1 MENYLGNK
9 NSKDKINKERGNY
22 MKKLATFAGGCF
34 WCMVKP
40 FDEYKG
46 VESVISGYT
55 GGYTENPTYEE
66 VCTDLTGHIEAIQIT
81 FDDEIISYKELLDIY
96 WSVIDP
102 TQVGGQFADLGHHY
116 KTVIFYHD
124 DEQKEEAEKSKEE
137 LEKSGLYN
145 KPISTEIRKAETFY
159 PAEDYHQYYYKKNPD
174 HYNRY
179 YQGSGRARHINKIW
193 AKKNLT
199 PLQYEV
205 TQNCATEPPFQNEYY
220 DNFEEGIY
228 VDIIS
233 GEVLFT
239 SKDKFESGCGW
250 PSFAKP
256 AQRGVLAFYEDYS
269 HNMERV
275 EVKASKSG
283 AHMGHIFD
291 DGPEEMGGLRF
302 CINSASLRFIPKD
315 KMKEEGYEEYLK
327 YL

>member
-1 MENYLGNK
+1 
-9 NSKDKINKERGNY
+9 

-40 FDEYKG
+40 FDEYEG

-81 FDDEIISYKELLDIY
+81 FDDELITYKELLDIY

-124 DEQKEEAEKSKEE
+124 EVQREEAEKSKEE

-145 KPISTEIRKAETFY
+145 KPIATEIRKAETFY

-179 YQGSGRARHINKIW
+179 YHGSGRAKYINKIW

-205 TQNCATEPPFQNEYY
+205 TQNSATEPPFENEYY
-220 DNFEEGIY
+220 NNFEEGIY
-228 VDIIS
+228 VDIIN

-239 SKDKFESGCGW
+239 SKDKFDSGCGW

-256 AQRGVLAFYEDYS
+256 IKKGILSFYEDYS

-275 EVKASKSG
+275 EVKGSKSG
-283 AHMGHIFD
+283 AHMGHVFD
-291 DGPEEMGGLRF
+291 DGPKEMGGLRF
-302 CINSASLRFIPKD
+302 CINSASLRFIPRD
-315 KMKEEGYEEYLK
+315 KMIEEGYGEYLK

>member
-1 MENYLGNK
+1 
-9 NSKDKINKERGNY
+9 

-40 FDEYKG
+40 FDEYDG

-55 GGYTENPTYEE
+55 GGYTKNPTYEE
-66 VCTDLTGHIEAIQIT
+66 VCTDLTGHIESIQIT
-81 FDDEIISYKELLDIY
+81 FDDEIITYKELLDIY

-124 DEQKEEAEKSKEE
+124 DMQRKEAEESKKE
-137 LEKSGLYN
+137 LDESGLYD
-145 KPISTEIRKAETFY
+145 KPIVTEIRAAETFY

-179 YQGSGRARHINKIW
+179 YYGSGRAKYINKIW

-205 TQNCATEPPFQNEYY
+205 TQNSATEPPFENEYY
-220 DNFEEGIY
+220 NNFEEGIY
-228 VDIIS
+228 VDIIN

-239 SKDKFESGCGW
+239 SKDKFDSGCGW

-256 AQRGVLAFYEDYS
+256 IKKGILSFYEDYS

-275 EVKASKSG
+275 EVKGSKSG
-283 AHMGHIFD
+283 SHMGHVFD
-291 DGPEEMGGLRF
+291 DGPKEMGGLRF
-302 CINSASLRFIPKD
+302 CINSASLRFIPRD
-315 KMKEEGYEEYLK
+315 KMIEEGYGEYLK

>member
-1 MENYLGNK
+1 
-9 NSKDKINKERGNY
+9 

-55 GGYTENPTYEE
+55 GGYTENPTYGK
-66 VCTDLTGHIEAIQIT
+66 VCTDLTGHIEAIQIK

-102 TQVGGQFADLGHHY
+102 TQEGGQFADIGHHY

-124 DEQKEEAEKSKEE
+124 ETQRQEAEKSKEE
-137 LEKSGLYN
+137 LDKSGLYN
-145 KPISTEIRKAETFY
+145 KPIVTEIRKAEAFY
-159 PAEDYHQYYYKKNPD
+159 PAEEYHQYYYKKNPQ

-179 YQGSGRARHINKIW
+179 YIGSGRAKHIQNIW

-205 TQNCATEPPFQNEYY
+205 TQNSATEPPFKNEYY

-233 GEVLFT
+233 GQPLFT
-239 SKDKFESGCGW
+239 SKDKFDSGCGW

-256 AQRGVLAFYEDYS
+256 IEKGILDFYEDYS
-269 HNMERV
+269 HNMERI
-275 EVKASKSG
+275 EVKGNKSG
-283 AHMGHIFD
+283 AHMGHVFD
-291 DGPEEMGGLRF
+291 DGPSEMGGLRF

-315 KMKEEGYEEYLK
+315 KMIEEGYEEYLK

>member
-1 MENYLGNK
+1 
-9 NSKDKINKERGNY
+9 

-40 FDEYKG
+40 FNEYEG

-55 GGYTENPTYEE
+55 GGYIENPTYEE

-102 TQVGGQFADLGHHY
+102 TQVGGQFADMGHHY

-124 DEQKEEAEKSKEE
+124 ENQKEEAEKSKEE
-137 LEKSGLYN
+137 LGQSGLYS
-145 KPISTEIRKAETFY
+145 KPIATEIRKAETFY
-159 PAEDYHQYYYKKNPD
+159 EAEDYHQYYYKKNPD

-179 YQGSGRARHINKIW
+179 YQGSGRAKHIEKVW

-205 TQNCATEPPFQNEYY
+205 TQNSATEPPFDNEYY
-220 DNFEEGIY
+220 DNFESGIY

-233 GEVLFT
+233 GEPLFA

-256 AQRGVLAFYEDYS
+256 LGKGILSFYEDYS

-275 EVKASKSG
+275 EVKGNKSG
-283 AHMGHIFD
+283 AHMGHVFE

-302 CINSASLRFIPKD
+302 CINSASLRFIPKE

-327 YL
+327 FL

>member
-1 MENYLGNK
+1 
-9 NSKDKINKERGNY
+9 

-40 FDEYKG
+40 FDKYKG

-55 GGYTENPTYEE
+55 GGHTKNPTYEE

-81 FDDEIISYKELLDIY
+81 YDDEVITYKELLDIY

-102 TQVGGQFADLGHHY
+102 TQINGQFADLGHHY

-124 DEQKEEAEKSKEE
+124 EGQKQEAEKSKVE
-137 LEKSGLYN
+137 LDKSGIYD
-145 KPISTEIRKAETFY
+145 KPIVTEIRKAQTFY
-159 PAEDYHQYYYKKNPD
+159 PAEEYHQYYYKKNPT

-179 YQGSGRARHINKIW
+179 FKGSGRSRYINKIW

-205 TQNCATEPPFQNEYY
+205 TQNSMTERPFENEYY

-228 VDIIS
+228 VDIVS

-239 SKDKFESGCGW
+239 SKDKFDSGCGW
-250 PSFAKP
+250 PSFSKP
-256 AQRGVLAFYEDYS
+256 VSKGRLAFYEDLS
-269 HNMERV
+269 HNMTRV
-275 EVKASKSG
+275 EVKGEKSG
-283 AHMGHIFD
+283 SHLGHVFD
-291 DGPEEMGGLRF
+291 DGPVDRGGLRF
-302 CINSASLRFIPKD
+302 CINSAALRFIPKD
-315 KMKEEGYEEYLK
+315 KMKEEGYGEYIEL
-327 YL
+327 L

>member
-1 MENYLGNK
+1 
-9 NSKDKINKERGNY
+9 

-40 FDEYKG
+40 FDEYEG

-81 FDDEIISYKELLDIY
+81 FDDELITYKELLDIY

-102 TQVGGQFADLGHHY
+102 TQVGGQFADLGQHY

-124 DEQKEEAEKSKEE
+124 EVQREEAEKSKEE

-145 KPISTEIRKAETFY
+145 KPIATEIRKAETFY

-179 YQGSGRARHINKIW
+179 YHGSGRAKYINKIW

-205 TQNCATEPPFQNEYY
+205 TQNSATEPPFENEYY
-220 DNFEEGIY
+220 NNFEEGIY
-228 VDIIS
+228 VDIIN

-239 SKDKFESGCGW
+239 SKDKFDSGCGW

-256 AQRGVLAFYEDYS
+256 IKKGILSFYEDYS

-275 EVKASKSG
+275 EVKGSKSG
-283 AHMGHIFD
+283 SHMGHVFD
-291 DGPEEMGGLRF
+291 DGPKEMGGLRF
-302 CINSASLRFIPKD
+302 CINSASLRFIPRD
-315 KMKEEGYEEYLK
+315 KMIEEGYEEYLK

>member
-1 MENYLGNK
+1 
-9 NSKDKINKERGNY
+9 

-40 FDEYKG
+40 FDEYEG

-81 FDDEIISYKELLDIY
+81 FDDELITYKELLDIY

-102 TQVGGQFADLGHHY
+102 TQVGGQFADLGQHY

-124 DEQKEEAEKSKEE
+124 EVQREEAEKSKEE

-145 KPISTEIRKAETFY
+145 KPIATEIRKAETFY

-179 YQGSGRARHINKIW
+179 YYGSGRAKYINKIW

-199 PLQYEV
+199 QLQYEV
-205 TQNCATEPPFQNEYY
+205 TQNSATGPPFENEYY
-220 DNFEEGIY
+220 NNFEEGIY
-228 VDIIS
+228 VDIIN

-239 SKDKFESGCGW
+239 SKDKFDSGCGW

-256 AQRGVLAFYEDYS
+256 IKKGILSFYEDYS

-275 EVKASKSG
+275 EVKGSKSG
-283 AHMGHIFD
+283 SHMGHVFD
-291 DGPEEMGGLRF
+291 DGPKEMGGLRF
-302 CINSASLRFIPKD
+302 CINSASLRFIPRD
-315 KMKEEGYEEYLK
+315 KMIEEGYGEYLK

>member
-40 FDEYKG
+40 FYEYKG

-315 KMKEEGYEEYLK
+315 KMKEEGYKEYLK

>member
-1 MENYLGNK
+1 
-9 NSKDKINKERGNY
+9 

-40 FDEYKG
+40 FDEYEG
-46 VESVISGYT
+46 VEFLISGYT
-55 GGYTENPTYEE
+55 GGYTENPTYED

-96 WSVIDP
+96 WSVTDP
-102 TQVGGQFADLGHHY
+102 TQVGGQFADRGHHY

-124 DEQKEEAEKSKEE
+124 ENQREEAEKSKEE
-137 LEKSGLYN
+137 LTQSGLYN
-145 KPISTEIRKAETFY
+145 KPIATEIRKAEIFY
-159 PAEDYHQYYYKKNPD
+159 PAEDYHQYYYKKNPG

-179 YQGSGRARHINKIW
+179 YQGSGREKHIKKMW

-205 TQNCATEPPFQNEYY
+205 TQNSATEPPFDNKYY

-233 GEVLFT
+233 GEPLFA

-256 AQRGVLAFYEDYS
+256 LGKGILNFYEDYS
-269 HNMERV
+269 HDMERV
-275 EVKASKSG
+275 EVKGDKSG
-283 AHMGHIFD
+283 AHMGHVFE

-302 CINSASLRFIPKD
+302 CINSASLRFIPKE
-315 KMKEEGYEEYLK
+315 KMKEEGYEEYLR

>member
-1 MENYLGNK
+1 
-9 NSKDKINKERGNY
+9 

-40 FDEYKG
+40 FDEYEG

-55 GGYTENPTYEE
+55 GGYIENPTYEE
-66 VCTDLTGHIEAIQIT
+66 VCTDLTGHIESIQIT

-102 TQVGGQFADLGHHY
+102 TQVGGQFADMGHHY

-124 DEQKEEAEKSKEE
+124 ENQKEEAEKSKEE
-137 LEKSGLYN
+137 LGQSGLYS
-145 KPISTEIRKAETFY
+145 KPIATEIRKAEIFY
-159 PAEDYHQYYYKKNPD
+159 EAEDYHQYYYKKNPD

-179 YQGSGRARHINKIW
+179 YQGSGRAKHIEKVW

-205 TQNCATEPPFQNEYY
+205 TQNSATEPPFDNEYY
-220 DNFEEGIY
+220 DNFEAGIY

-233 GEVLFT
+233 GEPLFA

-256 AQRGVLAFYEDYS
+256 LGKGILNFYEDYS

-275 EVKASKSG
+275 EVKGNKSG
-283 AHMGHIFD
+283 AHMGHVFE
-291 DGPEEMGGLRF
+291 DGPDEMGGLRF
-302 CINSASLRFIPKD
+302 CINSASLRFIPKE

>member
-1 MENYLGNK
+1 
-9 NSKDKINKERGNY
+9 

-40 FDEYKG
+40 FDEYEG

-124 DEQKEEAEKSKEE
+124 ETQKEEAEKSKEE
-137 LEKSGLYN
+137 LANSGLYN
-145 KPISTEIRKAETFY
+145 KPIATEIRKAETFY
-159 PAEDYHQYYYKKNPD
+159 PAEEYHQYYYKKNPE

-179 YQGSGRARHINKIW
+179 YYGSGRAKHMKKTW

-205 TQNCATEPPFQNEYY
+205 TYNSATEPPFNNEYY
-220 DNFEEGIY
+220 NNFDEGIY
-228 VDIIS
+228 VDIVS
-233 GEVLFT
+233 GEPLFT

-250 PSFAKP
+250 PSFTKP
-256 AQRGVLAFYEDYS
+256 LDKGLLEFYEDYS
-269 HNMERV
+269 HDMERI
-275 EVKASKSG
+275 EVKGSKSG
-283 AHMGHIFD
+283 AHMGHVFD
-291 DGPEEMGGLRF
+291 DGPKEMGGLRF
-302 CINSASLRFIPKD
+302 CINSASMRFIPKE
-315 KMKEEGYEEYLK
+315 KMIEEGYEEYLK

>member
-1 MENYLGNK
+1 
-9 NSKDKINKERGNY
+9 

-40 FDEYKG
+40 FDEYEG

-81 FDDEIISYKELLDIY
+81 FDDEVISYKELLDIY

-124 DEQKEEAEKSKEE
+124 EGQRIEAEKSKEE
-137 LEKSGLYN
+137 LDKSGLYD
-145 KPISTEIRKAETFY
+145 KPIVTEILKAAPFY
-159 PAEDYHQYYYKKNPD
+159 EAEEYHQYYYKKNPV
-174 HYNRY
+174 HYDRY
-179 YQGSGRARHINKIW
+179 FRGSGRAKHINKMW

-199 PLQYEV
+199 PMQYEV
-205 TQNCATEPPFQNEYY
+205 TQNSKTEPPFRNEYY
-220 DNFEEGIY
+220 NNFEEGIY
-228 VDIIS
+228 VDIVS

-239 SKDKFESGCGW
+239 SKDKFDSGCGW

-256 AQRGVLAFYEDYS
+256 AEKGVLGFKEDYS
-269 HNMERV
+269 HNMTRV
-275 EVKASKSG
+275 EVVGGKSG
-283 AHMGHIFD
+283 SHLGHVFD
-291 DGPEEMGGLRF
+291 DGPEELGGLRF
-302 CINSASLRFIPKD
+302 CINSAALKFISKD

>member
-1 MENYLGNK
+1 
-9 NSKDKINKERGNY
+9 

-40 FDEYKG
+40 FDEYEG

-55 GGYTENPTYEE
+55 GGYIENPTYEE

-81 FDDEIISYKELLDIY
+81 FDDAIISYKELLDIY

-102 TQVGGQFADLGHHY
+102 TQVGGQFADRGHHY

-124 DEQKEEAEKSKEE
+124 ENQREEAEKSKEE
-137 LEKSGLYN
+137 LGQSGLYN
-145 KPISTEIRKAETFY
+145 KPIATEIRKAEIFY
-159 PAEDYHQYYYKKNPD
+159 TAEDYHQYYYKKNPE

-179 YQGSGRARHINKIW
+179 YQGSGRAKHIEKMW
-193 AKKNLT
+193 AKRNLT

-205 TQNCATEPPFQNEYY
+205 TQNSATEPPFDNEYY
-220 DNFEEGIY
+220 ENFESGIY

-233 GEVLFT
+233 GEPLFA

-256 AQRGVLAFYEDYS
+256 LGKGILNFYEDYS

-275 EVKASKSG
+275 EVKGNKSG
-283 AHMGHIFD
+283 AHMGHVFE

-302 CINSASLRFIPKD
+302 CINSASLRFIPKE

-327 YL
+327 FL

>member
-1 MENYLGNK
+1 
-9 NSKDKINKERGNY
+9 

-40 FDEYKG
+40 FDEYEG

-55 GGYTENPTYEE
+55 GGYIENPTYEE

-102 TQVGGQFADLGHHY
+102 TQVGGQFADMGHHY

-124 DEQKEEAEKSKEE
+124 ENQKEEAEKSKEE
-137 LEKSGLYN
+137 LGQSGLYS
-145 KPISTEIRKAETFY
+145 KPIVTEIRKAETFY
-159 PAEDYHQYYYKKNPD
+159 EAEDYHQYYYKKNPD

-179 YQGSGRARHINKIW
+179 YQGSGRAKHIEKVW

-205 TQNCATEPPFQNEYY
+205 TQNSATEPPFDNEYY
-220 DNFEEGIY
+220 DNFESGIY

-233 GEVLFT
+233 GEPLFA

-256 AQRGVLAFYEDYS
+256 LGKGILNFYEDYS

-275 EVKASKSG
+275 EVKGNKSG
-283 AHMGHIFD
+283 AHMGHVFE

-302 CINSASLRFIPKD
+302 CINSASLRFIPKE

>member
-1 MENYLGNK
+1 
-9 NSKDKINKERGNY
+9 

-40 FDEYKG
+40 FDEYEG

-81 FDDEIISYKELLDIY
+81 FDDELITYKELLDIY

-102 TQVGGQFADLGHHY
+102 TQVGGQFADLGQHY

-124 DEQKEEAEKSKEE
+124 EVQREEAEKSKEE

-145 KPISTEIRKAETFY
+145 KPIATEIRKAETFY
-159 PAEDYHQYYYKKNPD
+159 PAEDYHQYYYKKNPE

-179 YQGSGRARHINKIW
+179 YHGSGRAKYINKIW

-205 TQNCATEPPFQNEYY
+205 TQNSATEPPFENEYY
-220 DNFEEGIY
+220 NNFEEGIY
-228 VDIIS
+228 VDIIN

-239 SKDKFESGCGW
+239 SKDKFDSGCGW

-256 AQRGVLAFYEDYS
+256 IKKGILSFYEDYS

-275 EVKASKSG
+275 EVKGSKSG
-283 AHMGHIFD
+283 SHMGHVFD
-291 DGPEEMGGLRF
+291 DGPKEMGGLRF
-302 CINSASLRFIPKD
+302 CINSASLRFIPRD
-315 KMKEEGYEEYLK
+315 KMIEEGYGEYLK

>member
-1 MENYLGNK
+1 
-9 NSKDKINKERGNY
+9 

-55 GGYTENPTYEE
+55 GGHTENPTYEE

-81 FDDEIISYKELLDIY
+81 FDDEIITYKELLDMY

-102 TQVGGQFADLGHHY
+102 TQEGGQFADLGHHY
-116 KTVIFYHD
+116 ETVIFYHD
-124 DEQKEEAEKSKEE
+124 EKQKEEAEESKEK
-137 LEKSGLYN
+137 LDKSGLYDR
-145 KPISTEIRKAETFY
+145 PIVTKIRKAETFY
-159 PAEDYHQYYYKKNPD
+159 IAEDYHQYYYKKNPD

-179 YQGSGRARHINKIW
+179 YKGSGRAKYINKIW

-199 PLQYEV
+199 PMQYEV
-205 TQNCATEPPFQNEYY
+205 TQNSATEPPFNNEYY
-220 DNFEEGIY
+220 NNFEKGIY
-228 VDIIS
+228 VDIVS

-250 PSFAKP
+250 PSFSKP
-256 AQRGVLAFYEDYS
+256 IE
-269 HNMERV
+269 NMERV
-275 EVKASKSG
+275 EVTGEESKS
-283 AHMGHIFD
+283 HLGHVFD
-291 DGPEEMGGLRF
+291 DGPKELGGLRF
-302 CINSASLRFIPKD
+302 CINSASLRFIPKE
-315 KMKEEGYEEYLK
+315 KMVEEGYEKYLK

>member
-1 MENYLGNK
+1 
-9 NSKDKINKERGNY
+9 

-40 FDEYKG
+40 FDEYEG

-55 GGYTENPTYEE
+55 GGYIENPTYEE

-102 TQVGGQFADLGHHY
+102 TQVGGQFADMGHHY

-124 DEQKEEAEKSKEE
+124 ENQKEEAEKSKEE
-137 LEKSGLYN
+137 LGQSGLYS
-145 KPISTEIRKAETFY
+145 KPIVTEIRKAETFY
-159 PAEDYHQYYYKKNPD
+159 EAEDYHQYYYKKNPD

-179 YQGSGRARHINKIW
+179 YQGSGRAKHIEKVW

-205 TQNCATEPPFQNEYY
+205 TQNSATEPPFDNEYY
-220 DNFEEGIY
+220 DNFEAGIY

-233 GEVLFT
+233 GEPLFA

-256 AQRGVLAFYEDYS
+256 LGKGILNFYEDYS

-275 EVKASKSG
+275 EVKGNKSG
-283 AHMGHIFD
+283 AHMGHVFE

-302 CINSASLRFIPKD
+302 CINSASLRFIPKE

>member
-1 MENYLGNK
+1 
-9 NSKDKINKERGNY
+9 

-40 FDEYKG
+40 FDEYEG

-55 GGYTENPTYEE
+55 GGYIENPTYEE

-102 TQVGGQFADLGHHY
+102 TQVGGQFADMGHHY

-124 DEQKEEAEKSKEE
+124 ENQKEEAEKSKEE
-137 LEKSGLYN
+137 LGQSGLYS
-145 KPISTEIRKAETFY
+145 KTIVTEIRKAETFY
-159 PAEDYHQYYYKKNPD
+159 EAEDYHQYYYKKNPD

-179 YQGSGRARHINKIW
+179 YQGSGRAKHIEKVW

-205 TQNCATEPPFQNEYY
+205 TQNSATEPPFDNEYY
-220 DNFEEGIY
+220 DNFESGIY

-233 GEVLFT
+233 GEPLFA
-239 SKDKFESGCGW
+239 SNDKFESGCGW

-256 AQRGVLAFYEDYS
+256 LGKGILNFYEDYS

-275 EVKASKSG
+275 EVKGNKSG
-283 AHMGHIFD
+283 AHMGHVFE

-302 CINSASLRFIPKD
+302 CINSASLRFIPKE

>member
-1 MENYLGNK
+1 
-9 NSKDKINKERGNY
+9 

-40 FDEYKG
+40 FDEYEG

-81 FDDEIISYKELLDIY
+81 FDDEVISYKELLDIY

-124 DEQKEEAEKSKEE
+124 EGQRIEAEKSKEE
-137 LEKSGLYN
+137 LDKSGLYD
-145 KPISTEIRKAETFY
+145 KPIVTEILKAAPFY
-159 PAEDYHQYYYKKNPD
+159 EAEEYHQYYYKKNPV
-174 HYNRY
+174 HYDRY
-179 YQGSGRARHINKIW
+179 FRGSGRAKHINKMW

-199 PLQYEV
+199 PMQYEV
-205 TQNCATEPPFQNEYY
+205 TQNSKTEPPFRNEYY
-220 DNFEEGIY
+220 NNFEDGIY
-228 VDIIS
+228 VDIVS

-239 SKDKFESGCGW
+239 SKDKFDSGCGW

-256 AQRGVLAFYEDYS
+256 AEKGVLGFKEDYS
-269 HNMERV
+269 HNMTRV
-275 EVKASKSG
+275 EVVGGKSG
-283 AHMGHIFD
+283 SHLGHVFD
-291 DGPEEMGGLRF
+291 DGPEELGGLRF
-302 CINSASLRFIPKD
+302 CINSAALKFISKD

>member
-1 MENYLGNK
+1 
-9 NSKDKINKERGNY
+9 

-40 FDEYKG
+40 FDEYEG

-55 GGYTENPTYEE
+55 GGYTKNPTYEE

-81 FDDEIISYKELLDIY
+81 FDDEIISYKELLGIY

-124 DEQKEEAEKSKEE
+124 DQQKQEAEKSKED
-137 LEKSGLYN
+137 LDRSRLYD
-145 KPISTEIRKAETFY
+145 KPIVTEIKKVETFY

-179 YQGSGRARHINKIW
+179 YKGSGRAKHVKKIW

-199 PLQYEV
+199 QLQYEV
-205 TQNCATEPPFQNEYY
+205 TQNSATEPPFSNEYY
-220 DNFEEGIY
+220 NNFEEGIY

-233 GEVLFT
+233 GEPLFT
-239 SKDKFESGCGW
+239 SKDKFDSGCGW

-256 AQRGVLAFYEDYS
+256 LGKGILDFYEDYS

-275 EVKASKSG
+275 EVKGSKSG
-283 AHMGHIFD
+283 AHIGHVFD
-291 DGPEEMGGLRF
+291 DGPKEMGGLRF
-302 CINSASLRFIPKD
+302 CINSASLRFIPKE
-315 KMKEEGYEEYLK
+315 KMIEEGYEKYLEYL
-327 YL
+327 

>member
-1 MENYLGNK
+1 
-9 NSKDKINKERGNY
+9 

-40 FDEYKG
+40 FDEYEG

-55 GGYTENPTYEE
+55 GGYTKNPTYEE

-124 DEQKEEAEKSKEE
+124 DYQKQEAEKSKED
-137 LEKSGLYN
+137 LEKSRLYD
-145 KPISTEIRKAETFY
+145 KPIVTEIRKAETFY

-179 YQGSGRARHINKIW
+179 YQGSGRAKHVKKVW

-199 PLQYEV
+199 ALQYEV
-205 TQNCATEPPFQNEYY
+205 TQNSATETPFSNEYY
-220 DNFEEGIY
+220 NNFEEGIY

-233 GEVLFT
+233 GEPLFT
-239 SKDKFESGCGW
+239 SKDKFDSGCGW
-250 PSFAKP
+250 PSFSKP
-256 AQRGVLAFYEDYS
+256 IGKGILDFYEDYS

-275 EVKASKSG
+275 EVKGSKSG
-283 AHMGHIFD
+283 AHMGHVFD
-291 DGPEEMGGLRF
+291 DGPKEMGGIRF
-302 CINSASLRFIPKD
+302 CINSASLRFIPKE
-315 KMKEEGYEEYLK
+315 KMIEEGYEQYLEYL
-327 YL
+327 

>member
-1 MENYLGNK
+1 
-9 NSKDKINKERGNY
+9 

-40 FDEYKG
+40 FDEYEG

-124 DEQKEEAEKSKEE
+124 DQQKQEAEKSKED
-137 LEKSGLYN
+137 LEISRLYD
-145 KPISTEIRKAETFY
+145 KPIVTEIRKAETFY

-179 YQGSGRARHINKIW
+179 YQGSGRAKHFKKVW

-205 TQNCATEPPFQNEYY
+205 TQNSATEPPFSNEYY
-220 DNFEEGIY
+220 NNFEEGIY

-233 GEVLFT
+233 GEPLFT
-239 SKDKFESGCGW
+239 SKDKFDSGCGW

-256 AQRGVLAFYEDYS
+256 LGKGILDFYEDYS

-275 EVKASKSG
+275 EVKGSKSG
-283 AHMGHIFD
+283 AHMGHVFD
-291 DGPEEMGGLRF
+291 DGPKEMGGLRF
-302 CINSASLRFIPKD
+302 CINSASLRFIPKE
-315 KMKEEGYEEYLK
+315 KMIEEGYEK
-327 YL
+327 YLEHL

>member
-1 MENYLGNK
+1 
-9 NSKDKINKERGNY
+9 

-40 FDEYKG
+40 FDEYEG

-55 GGYTENPTYEE
+55 GGYTKNPTYEE

-124 DEQKEEAEKSKEE
+124 DYQKQEAEKSKED
-137 LEKSGLYN
+137 LEKSRLYD
-145 KPISTEIRKAETFY
+145 KPIVTEIRKAETFY

-179 YQGSGRARHINKIW
+179 YQGSGRAKHVKKVW

-199 PLQYEV
+199 ALQYEV
-205 TQNCATEPPFQNEYY
+205 TQNSATEPPFSNEYY
-220 DNFEEGIY
+220 NNFEEGIY

-233 GEVLFT
+233 GEPLFT
-239 SKDKFESGCGW
+239 SKDKFDSGCGW
-250 PSFAKP
+250 PSFSKP
-256 AQRGVLAFYEDYS
+256 IGKGILDFYEDYS

-275 EVKASKSG
+275 EVKGSKSG
-283 AHMGHIFD
+283 AHMGHVFD
-291 DGPEEMGGLRF
+291 DGPKEMGGIRF
-302 CINSASLRFIPKD
+302 CINSASLRFIPKE
-315 KMKEEGYEEYLK
+315 KMIEEGYEQYLEYL
-327 YL
+327 